1 MKDEQPN
8 SLEEGYPSENDEI
21 LEVKHEM
28 FITHNESIVI
38 LEPQQETI
46 LQFQQTREKDIE
58 HATSTIRVVPCRK
71 RKKTKRID
79 RNYL

>member
-1 MKDEQPN
+1 
-8 SLEEGYPSENDEI
+8 
-21 LEVKHEM
+21 M

-46 LQFQQTREKDIE
+46 LQVQQTREKDIE
-58 HATSTIRVVPCRK
+58 HATSTIRVVPRRK
-71 RKKTKRID
+71 RTKTKRID